1 MLRGDRLALARL
13 ITHVENR
20 SAAVPAI
27 MKAIHGR
34 GGDAYVVGITGPPGA
49 GKSTV
54 VDRITEHLRREG
66 RTVGVIAVDPS
77 SPFTGGAVLGDRI
90 RMQQHTL
97 DSGVFI
103 RSMATRGS
111 LGGLARATRDVLK
124 LLAAARYEWLLIE
137 TVGVGQTELDVMQLV
152 DTTVVVL
159 VPESGDAIQTMKAGL
174 LEAADVFVVNKA
186 DRAGAPALMAEL
198 KFAAHLHYTSPT
210 SPKDVDWEIPVLPTQ
225 AQSDA

>member
-1 MLRGDRLALARL
+1 MLKGDRLALARL
-13 ITHVENR
+13 MTQVENR
-20 SAAVPAI
+20 TAAVPAI

-34 GGDAYVVGITGPPGA
+34 GGGAYVVGVTGPPGA

-54 VDRITEHLRREG
+54 VDRLTGHLRAEG
-66 RTVGVIAVDPS
+66 RTVGVVAVDPS

-90 RMQQHTL
+90 RMQSHTL

-124 LLAAARYEWLLIE
+124 LLAAAGYEWLLIE
-137 TVGVGQTELDVMQLV
+137 TVGVGQTELDVMRLA
-152 DTTVVVL
+152 DTTVVTL

-174 LEAADVFVVNKA
+174 MEAADIFVVNKA
-186 DRAGAPALMAEL
+186 DRAGAPSRRAR
-198 KFAAHLHYTSPT
+198 FCR
-210 SPKDVDWEIPVLPTQ
+210 
-225 AQSDA
+225 